1 MICLWGAL
9 HFVAFLFAFFI
20 IHTFFLYN
28 FYYFAFCICITAW
41 FFFFKLSLLSELAT
55 AAVQQ
60 RMTAVKSQSLAWSEK
75 LALSFGVDSL
85 TPPWMCLLRHRCLC
99 LELSLFSTSLSGILF
114 FFLIFAGK
122 PSTVTTGDAKKN
134 DGAAGA
140 AVGDLQNYWVG
151 G

>member
-1 MICLWGAL
+1 
-9 HFVAFLFAFFI
+9 
-20 IHTFFLYN
+20 
-28 FYYFAFCICITAW
+28 
-41 FFFFKLSLLSELAT
+41 
-55 AAVQQ
+55 
-60 RMTAVKSQSLAWSEK
+60 
-75 LALSFGVDSL
+75 
-85 TPPWMCLLRHRCLC
+85 
-99 LELSLFSTSLSGILF
+99 LFSTSLSGILF

>member
-1 MICLWGAL
+1 
-9 HFVAFLFAFFI
+9 
-20 IHTFFLYN
+20 
-28 FYYFAFCICITAW
+28 
-41 FFFFKLSLLSELAT
+41 
-55 AAVQQ
+55 
-60 RMTAVKSQSLAWSEK
+60 MTAVKSQSLAWSEK

>member
-75 LALSFGVDSL
+75 LALSFGADSL

-99 LELSLFSTSLSGILF
+99 LELSLFSTSLSLAF
-114 FFLIFAGK
+114 
-122 PSTVTTGDAKKN
+122 
-134 DGAAGA
+134 
-140 AVGDLQNYWVG
+140 
-151 G
+151 

>member
-1 MICLWGAL
+1 M
-9 HFVAFLFAFFI
+9 
-20 IHTFFLYN
+20 
-28 FYYFAFCICITAW
+28 
-41 FFFFKLSLLSELAT
+41 
-55 AAVQQ
+55 
-60 RMTAVKSQSLAWSEK
+60 
-75 LALSFGVDSL
+75 ALSFGADSL

-99 LELSLFSTSLSGILF
+99 LELSLFSTSLSGI
-114 FFLIFAGK
+114 LIFAGK

>member
-60 RMTAVKSQSLAWSEK
+60 RMTAVKSQSWAWSEQIG
-75 LALSFGVDSL
+75 ALFWGRLSYASVDVSVASSMSV
-85 TPPWMCLLRHRCLC
+85 P
-99 LELSLFSTSLSGILF
+99 
-114 FFLIFAGK
+114 
-122 PSTVTTGDAKKN
+122 
-134 DGAAGA
+134 
-140 AVGDLQNYWVG
+140 
-151 G
+151 